1 MQRNLFYI
9 VFLTIFLTFGNTL
22 TFAQDG
28 KKPTES
34 FPPKNQTTTT
44 EEKIIAPVEVA
55 KVDIDTNKVNKKKP
69 LLEHKVKRKAVDYEK
84 IDQKKKLIT
93 LYNQA
98 EVYYDDIELKAGII
112 VIDYQ
117 KSEVYAGRI
126 KDSTG
131 KYTQLPV
138 FKQGSNVVEP
148 DSIRFNFK
156 TKKTLIWNSVTD
168 QGEFKV
174 KGEVT
179 KKENDSVYFIR
190 NARFTTSKDVNDPEY
205 YFLAKK
211 IKLVPKKKVVTGF
224 ANMYIADVPTP
235 IGLPF
240 AFFPMTEKRASGV
253 IIPRYAQTNLRGFAI
268 QNGGYYFAIN
278 DYYDLSVLGDYYTN
292 GSYGIRTTTN
302 YALRYKF
309 KGNLNFRYE
318 NLLNSE
324 RGFPDYSKS
333 TIYNLQWSH
342 AQDSKSNT
350 SSRFSA
356 SVNLGSSNYYQQSIN
371 QTNAANFLN
380 NSLSSSVSYSK
391 TFATVPQVNMS
402 LTATHTQNT
411 NTKEINMTLP
421 TLQASVDRIFP
432 FAPKNGTKKGFI
444 KNINLQ
450 YNLRGENQFKTT
462 DSLFFKPQ
470 MFNDAKV
477 GLKHSI
483 PLTTNFKVFKYFS
496 MSAGMNYDEVW
507 YLETIQKNYDPT
519 QNKVVSNKVNG
530 FDAFRQYSFST
541 SIGTTLYG
549 TFNFKETGKIQ
560 SIRHVVRPSVSY
572 AYTPSFERYYDTY
585 LTDANGTYGDYTR
598 FEGGMFGAP
607 GKNLA
612 NNVGLSIGNSL
623 EAKVKDKDETSR
635 IIFQDKVGD
644 RVFQSEQDKW
654 GSTASVQY
662 KPSSSFSLTFD
673 AMLGGYDNTEDE
685 YDAAAYSASSRSTL
699 ETIHAYDDTTLADYG
714 MVVLTD
720 VSYTATQHEF
730 LSKERI
736 NETDFTQY
744 SATMDW
750 LVNGWDINAL
760 VGYSGAEKT
769 ADYANLKHVAYAPSR
784 TRWTANG
791 GETIKSANPNSIDM
805 YNAADKTPVLVASDS
820 TIDVLTA
827 LSNYADKS
835 IKVSPT
841 FTRDGIISVEIPNQD
856 QIVRMEAFDASG
868 KKYFLKNIGQAGN
881 RNQFQL
887 PDATGVFIVRVTTRL
902 GSKSVRVMRL

>member
-1 MQRNLFYI
+1 VI
-9 VFLTIFLTFGNTL
+9 
-22 TFAQDG
+22 AQAFSQD
-28 KKPTES
+28 T
-34 FPPKNQTTTT
+34 KNKSLELSAQ
-44 EEKIIAPVEVA
+44 
-55 KVDIDTNKVNKKKP
+55 KP
-69 LLEHKVKRKAVDYEK
+69 LLSVTDTIKKDSLKRKEGVIGGIIKYKATDLVKLNQSEK
-84 IDQKKKLIT
+84 TIT

-98 EVYYDDIELKAGII
+98 EVYYQDVELKAGII
-112 VIDYQ
+112 VINYAKD
-117 KSEVYAGRI
+117 EVYAGRI
-126 KDSTG
+126 KDTAG
-131 KYTQLPV
+131 VYTQLPN
-138 FKQGSNVVEP
+138 FKQGSNEVKP

-623 EAKVKDKDETSR
+623 EAKVKDKDETKTELKKVMLLNNLSLSTFYNVAADSLALSPVR
-635 IIFQDKVGD
+635 ITGGTNLFDNKVSLNFGTTLD
-644 RVFQSEQDKW
+644 PYAIDNGGRRINTYNIDNG
-654 GSTASVQY
+654 GSLFRMTSSNMAVNYSLKSKSKKDEKESTENKTALRNGGREDDLFGKSVDDIEAE
-662 KPSSSFSLTFD
+662 KKD
-673 AMLGGYDNTEDE
+673 EDE
-685 YDAAAYSASSRSTL
+685 KKKEKTDFFNAKVPWDLKLAYSVT
-699 ETIHAYDDTTLADYG
+699 
-714 MVVLTD
+714 
-720 VSYTATQHEF
+720 
-730 LSKERI
+730 
-736 NETDFTQY
+736 Y
-744 SATMDW
+744 S
-750 LVNGWDINAL
+750 NN
-760 VGYSGAEKT
+760 
-769 ADYANLKHVAYAPSR
+769 NR
-784 TRWTANG
+784 
-791 GETIKSANPNSIDM
+791 
-805 YNAADKTPVLVASDS
+805 
-820 TIDVLTA
+820 
-827 LSNYADKS
+827 
-835 IKVSPT
+835 
-841 FTRDGIISVEIPNQD
+841 QD
-856 QIVRMEAFDASG
+856 QISNSSLMFSGNIDLTPNWKVGASSGYDFVNKGFTYTQLRFGRDLKSWRMDFSWIPFSQRASWS
-868 KKYFLKNIGQAGN
+868 FFIGIKSSVLSDIKWEK
-881 RNQFQL
+881 RTV
-887 PDATGVFIVRVTTRL
+887 PDRIIR
-902 GSKSVRVMRL
+902 

>member
-1 MQRNLFYI
+1 MIAQAFSQDTKNKSIGLSPQKPI
-9 VFLTIFLTFGNTL
+9 TTVTDTI
-22 TFAQDG
+22 
-28 KKPTES
+28 KKDS
-34 FPPKNQTTTT
+34 
-44 EEKIIAPVEVA
+44 I
-55 KVDIDTNKVNKKKP
+55 
-69 LLEHKVKRKAVDYEK
+69 KRKEGIIGGIIKYKAADMVK
-84 IDQKKKLIT
+84 LNQSQKTIT

-98 EVYYDDIELKAGII
+98 EVYYQDVELKAGVI
-112 VIDYQ
+112 VINYAKD
-117 KSEVYAGRI
+117 EVYAGRI
-126 KDSTG
+126 KDTTG
-131 KYTQLPV
+131 VYTQLPN
-138 FKQGSNVVEP
+138 FKQGSNEIKP

-179 KKENDSVYFIR
+179 KKENDSVYFIK
-190 NARFTTSKDVNDPEY
+190 NARFTTSKDVDNPEY

-211 IKLVPKKKVVTGF
+211 IKLVPKKKVVVGF

-292 GSYGIRTTTN
+292 GSYGLRTTSN

-333 TIYNLQWSH
+333 TIYNIQWSH
-342 AQDSKSNT
+342 SQDSKSNT

-391 TFATVPQVNMS
+391 TFATVPQVNLS

-462 DSLFFKPQ
+462 DTLFFKPQ
-470 MFNDAKV
+470 MFEDARV

-483 PLTTNFKVFKYFS
+483 PLNTNFKVFKYFS

-507 YLETIQKNYDPT
+507 YLETIQKNYDAT
-519 QNKVVSNKVNG
+519 QNKVVSNKVGG
-530 FDAFRQYSFST
+530 FDAFRQYSFNS

-549 TFNFKETGKIQ
+549 TFNFKETGKIR

-585 LTDANGTYGDYTR
+585 IIDANGTYGDYTR
-598 FEGGMFGAP
+598 FESGIFGAP
-607 GKNLA
+607 GKNLS
-612 NNVGLSIGNSL
+612 NNIGLSIGNSL
-623 EAKVKDKDETSR
+623 EAKVKDKDETKTELKKVMLLNNLSLSTFYNIAADSLALSPVR
-635 IIFQDKVGD
+635 ISGGTNLFENKVSLNFGTTLDPYAIDNSGRRINTYNIDNGGSLFRMTSSNLTLNYSLKSKGKKDEKDKVEKTTLRNGGRED
-644 RVFQSEQDKW
+644 DLFGK
-654 GSTASVQY
+654 SVDDIEAEKEDQEKKKDNPDFFNAKVPWDLKLAY
-662 KPSSSFSLTFD
+662 SLT
-673 AMLGGYDNTEDE
+673 
-685 YDAAAYSASSRSTL
+685 YSNNNR
-699 ETIHAYDDTTLADYG
+699 
-714 MVVLTD
+714 
-720 VSYTATQHEF
+720 
-730 LSKERI
+730 
-736 NETDFTQY
+736 
-744 SATMDW
+744 
-750 LVNGWDINAL
+750 
-760 VGYSGAEKT
+760 
-769 ADYANLKHVAYAPSR
+769 
-784 TRWTANG
+784 
-791 GETIKSANPNSIDM
+791 
-805 YNAADKTPVLVASDS
+805 
-820 TIDVLTA
+820 
-827 LSNYADKS
+827 
-835 IKVSPT
+835 
-841 FTRDGIISVEIPNQD
+841 QD
-856 QIVRMEAFDASG
+856 QISNSSLMFSGNIDLTPNWKVGASSG
-868 KKYFLKNIGQAGN
+868 YDFVNKGFTYTQLRFGRDLKSWKMDFSWIPFSSRASWFFFIGIKSSVLSDIKWEK
-881 RNQFQL
+881 RTV
-887 PDATGVFIVRVTTRL
+887 PDRIIR
-902 GSKSVRVMRL
+902 

>member
-1 MQRNLFYI
+1 MI
-9 VFLTIFLTFGNTL
+9 
-22 TFAQDG
+22 AQAFSQD
-28 KKPTES
+28 T
-34 FPPKNQTTTT
+34 KNKSVGLSPQ
-44 EEKIIAPVEVA
+44 
-55 KVDIDTNKVNKKKP
+55 KP
-69 LLEHKVKRKAVDYEK
+69 LLSVTDTIKKDSIKRKEGIIGGIIKYKATDLVKLNQSEK
-84 IDQKKKLIT
+84 TIT

-98 EVYYDDIELKAGII
+98 EVYYQDVELKAGII
-112 VIDYQ
+112 VINYAKD
-117 KSEVYAGRI
+117 EVYAGRI
-126 KDSTG
+126 KDTAG
-131 KYTQLPV
+131 VYTQLPN
-138 FKQGSNVVEP
+138 FKQGSNEVKP

-190 NARFTTSKDVNDPEY
+190 NARFTTSKDVDNPEY

-292 GSYGIRTTTN
+292 GSYGVRTTSN

-342 AQDSKSNT
+342 TQDSKSNT
-350 SSRFSA
+350 NSRFSA

-421 TLQASVDRIFP
+421 TLQASVDRVFP

-444 KNINLQ
+444 KNINFQ

-519 QNKVVSNKVNG
+519 QNKVVNNKVGG

-549 TFNFKETGKIQ
+549 TFNFKETGKIR
-560 SIRHVVRPSVSY
+560 SVRHVIRPSVSY

-598 FEGGMFGAP
+598 FEGGIFGAP
-607 GKNLA
+607 GKNLS
-612 NNVGLSIGNSL
+612 NNLGISIGNSL
-623 EAKVKDKDETSR
+623 EAKVKDKDETKTELKKVMLLNNLSLSTFYNIAADSLALSPVR
-635 IIFQDKVGD
+635 ISGGTNLFENKVSLNFGTTLDPYAIDNGGRRINTYNIDNGGSLFRMTSSNLTLNYSLKSKSKKDEKDKTENKTVIRNGGRED
-644 RVFQSEQDKW
+644 DLFGK
-654 GSTASVQY
+654 SVDDIEAE
-662 KPSSSFSLTFD
+662 KKD
-673 AMLGGYDNTEDE
+673 DDE
-685 YDAAAYSASSRSTL
+685 KKKNKTDFFNAKVPWDLKLAYSVT
-699 ETIHAYDDTTLADYG
+699 
-714 MVVLTD
+714 
-720 VSYTATQHEF
+720 
-730 LSKERI
+730 
-736 NETDFTQY
+736 Y
-744 SATMDW
+744 S
-750 LVNGWDINAL
+750 
-760 VGYSGAEKT
+760 
-769 ADYANLKHVAYAPSR
+769 
-784 TRWTANG
+784 
-791 GETIKSANPNSIDM
+791 NS
-805 YNAADKTPVLVASDS
+805 N
-820 TIDVLTA
+820 
-827 LSNYADKS
+827 
-835 IKVSPT
+835 
-841 FTRDGIISVEIPNQD
+841 RQD
-856 QIVRMEAFDASG
+856 QISNSSLMFSGNIDLTPNWKVGASSGYDFVNKGFTYTQLRFGRDLKSWRMDFSWIPFSQRASWS
-868 KKYFLKNIGQAGN
+868 FFIGIKSSVLSDIKWEK
-881 RNQFQL
+881 RTV
-887 PDATGVFIVRVTTRL
+887 PDRIIQ
-902 GSKSVRVMRL
+902 